1 MAEYISKRWF
11 SDPTGMTRRDRKGC
25 FYNSYVPDSLMG
37 REITLDGQVAADI
50 TDAESSVRAIN
61 TMTGALTNTEALAR
75 LLLRAESVASSH
87 IEGLQVGGRRLLRSE
102 IEREIGLQPN
112 DVTAIEVLGNIE
124 AMEWAIATATAAGTI
139 TPDLLLEAHRRL
151 LAGTR
156 LEEHGGK
163 LRQEQNWIGGSSY
176 NPCAAAFVPPPPEQV
191 AALLEDL
198 CAFCREDHLPAIAQA
213 AIAHAQFET
222 IHPFVDGNGRTGRV
236 LIHLVLR
243 LRGVAPRVAPPI
255 SLILATRSQ
264 DYIEGLMGTRYVGD
278 SKSLAAQEGLNA
290 WLGTFASCTRRA
302 VTDAIEFEQTVRQ
315 IQARWRRLLDVRAN
329 SALDLLIET
338 IPGAPIVTVNSAA
351 AMIGRTFQATNEA
364 IGRLLQANILTQ
376 VSWGRRNRAFEAT
389 EIIDAFTDL
398 ERQLASPQGNT
409 RYSRPNRDVPLRRIA
424 DSL

>member
-1 MAEYISKRWF
+1 M
-11 SDPTGMTRRDRKGC
+11 
-25 FYNSYVPDSLMG
+25 
-37 REITLDGQVAADI
+37 LDGQVAADV
-50 TDAESSVRAIN
+50 TDAESDIRALN

-102 IEREIGLQPN
+102 VEREIGVKTT

-124 AMEWAIATATAAGTI
+124 AMEWAIATASAAGAI

-156 LEEHGGK
+156 LERYGGQ

-176 NPCAAAFVPPPPEQV
+176 NPCAAAFVPPPPESV
-191 AALLEDL
+191 KGLIADL
-198 CAFCREDHLPAIAQA
+198 CFSCNDDQLPAIVQA

-236 LIHLVLR
+236 LIHLILR
-243 LRGVAPRVAPPI
+243 LRGVAPRVVPPI

-264 DYIEGLMGTRYVGD
+264 DYVEGLTATRYIG
-278 SKSLAAQEGLNA
+278 SSESPGAREGLNA
-290 WLGTFASCTRRA
+290 WLATFASCTRRA
-302 VTDAIEFEQTVRQ
+302 VKDATDFESKVGQ
-315 IQARWRRLLDVRAN
+315 IQARWRGVLEVRAN
-329 SALDLLIET
+329 SALDLLIAAL
-338 IPGAPIVTVNSAA
+338 PGAPILTVNSAA

-364 IGRLLQANILTQ
+364 INRLLEAQILTQ

-389 EIIDAFTDL
+389 EVIDAFTDL

-409 RYSRPNRDVPLRRIA
+409 RYSRPERDVPLRRIA
-424 DSL
+424 DSI